1 MPGTL
6 RAKQGDYKL
15 KFRDGW
21 ITFYALKLGFFI
33 FLGLIFISFIA
44 QNSGL
49 LYFSFGVWP
58 VIWLIGVIIE
68 AVIDIVGEIRKEKN
82 RNE

>member
-1 MPGTL
+1 M
-6 RAKQGDYKL
+6 

-21 ITFYALKLGFFI
+21 ITFYTLKLGFLI
-33 FLGLIFISFIA
+33 FLGLIFISFIV

-58 VIWLIGVIIE
+58 VIWLIGIIVE
-68 AVIDIVGEIRKEKN
+68 AIIDIVDGIRKEKN

>member
-1 MPGTL
+1 M
-6 RAKQGDYKL
+6 

-21 ITFYALKLGFFI
+21 ITFYSLKLGLFI
-33 FLGLIFISFIA
+33 WGGLLLISIII
-44 QNSGL
+44 QNVGL

-58 VIWLIGVIIE
+58 VIWLIGMVIE
-68 AVIDIVGEIRKEKN
+68 AVIDVETEIRKEKEKRKEKN

>member
-1 MPGTL
+1 M
-6 RAKQGDYKL
+6 

-21 ITFYALKLGFFI
+21 ITFYALKLGFLI

-49 LYFSFGVWP
+49 LCFSFGVWP
-58 VIWLIGVIIE
+58 VIWLIGIIVE
-68 AVIDIVGEIRKEKN
+68 AIIDIVDEIRKEKN

>member
-1 MPGTL
+1 M
-6 RAKQGDYKL
+6 

-21 ITFYALKLGFFI
+21 ITFYVLKLGFLI

-58 VIWLIGVIIE
+58 VIWLIGIIVE
-68 AVIDIVGEIRKEKN
+68 AIIDIVYEIRKEKN

>member
-1 MPGTL
+1 M
-6 RAKQGDYKL
+6 

-33 FLGLIFISFIA
+33 WCGLLLISFIM
-44 QNSGL
+44 QNVGL
-49 LYFSFGVWP
+49 LCFSFGVWP
-58 VIWLIGVIIE
+58 VIWLIGVIVE
-68 AVIDIVGEIRKEKN
+68 AVIDIVVEMKGKN

>member
-1 MPGTL
+1 M
-6 RAKQGDYKL
+6 

-21 ITFYALKLGFFI
+21 ITFYALKLGFLI

-44 QNSGL
+44 QNVEL
-49 LYFSFGVWP
+49 LGFSFGVWP
-58 VIWLIGVIIE
+58 VIWLIGVIVE
-68 AVIDIVGEIRKEKN
+68 AVIDIVVEMKGKN

>member
-1 MPGTL
+1 M
-6 RAKQGDYKL
+6 

-33 FLGLIFISFIA
+33 WCGLLLISFIM
-44 QNSGL
+44 QNVGL

-58 VIWLIGVIIE
+58 VIWLIGIIVE
-68 AVIDIVGEIRKEKN
+68 AIIDIVDEIRKEKN

>member
-1 MPGTL
+1 M
-6 RAKQGDYKL
+6 

-58 VIWLIGVIIE
+58 VIWLIGIIVEVI
-68 AVIDIVGEIRKEKN
+68 IDIVDEIRKEKN

>member
-1 MPGTL
+1 M
-6 RAKQGDYKL
+6 

-21 ITFYALKLGFFI
+21 ITFYALNLGFFI

-44 QNSGL
+44 QSSGL
-49 LYFSFGVWP
+49 LYFSFEVWP
-58 VIWLIGVIIE
+58 VILLIGIIVE
-68 AVIDIVGEIRKEKN
+68 RIIDIVDEIRKEKN

>member
-1 MPGTL
+1 M
-6 RAKQGDYKL
+6 

-33 FLGLIFISFIA
+33 WCGLLLISFIM
-44 QNSGL
+44 QNVGL
-49 LYFSFGVWP
+49 LGFSFGVWP
-58 VIWLIGVIIE
+58 VIWLIGVIVE
-68 AVIDIVGEIRKEKN
+68 AVIDIVVEMKGKD

>member
-1 MPGTL
+1 M
-6 RAKQGDYKL
+6 

-21 ITFYALKLGFFI
+21 ITFYVLKLGFLI
-33 FLGLIFISFIA
+33 FLGLISISFIT

-58 VIWLIGVIIE
+58 VIQLIGMMVE
-68 AVIDIVGEIRKEKN
+68 AVIDIVIEIRKEKD
-82 RNE
+82 RDE

>member
-1 MPGTL
+1 M
-6 RAKQGDYKL
+6 

-21 ITFYALKLGFFI
+21 ITFYALKLGFLI

-44 QNSGL
+44 QNSSL

-58 VIWLIGVIIE
+58 VIWLIGIIVE
-68 AVIDIVGEIRKEKN
+68 AIIDIVDEIRKEKN